1 MATVVVP
8 PVTPSPAEDAD
19 ALLKAFQGWGTD
31 EQAVIAVLAHRD
43 ATQRKQIRLAYEEN
57 YNENLIQRLQSE
69 LSGDLEARVLQIFI
83 NTPQEL
89 KLVKPKL
96 VKYRAMYHW
105 VLDPVERQA
114 VIANAATKCIHEDYA
129 VIVEIACTN
138 SSSELLAVKRT
149 YHVLYKCSLEEDVAA
164 RATGNLRSLLL
175 ALVSTYR
182 YGGDEVNDALA
193 KSEAKIL
200 RETVTNGETD
210 HGELI
215 RIVGTRSR
223 AQLNATF
230 NWFRDERGTSITR
243 ATKALQHG
251 ADPTGYSHAL
261 RTAVRCISDAN
272 KYFVKVL
279 RNAMHK
285 SGTDEDSLTRVIVL
299 HAEKD
304 LKGIKDAFQKRT
316 SVALEKAIGN
326 DTSGDYKSFLMAL
339 LGSDI

>member
-1 MATVVVP
+1 MATIVVP

-31 EQAVIAVLAHRD
+31 EQAVIGVLAHRD
-43 ATQRKQIRLAYEEN
+43 ATQRKQIRLTYEEN

-69 LSGDLEARVLQIFI
+69 LSGDLE
-83 NTPQEL
+83 
-89 KLVKPKL
+89 
-96 VKYRAMYHW
+96 RAMYHW

-114 VIANAATKCIHEDYA
+114 VMVNTATKCIHEDYA

-164 RATGNLRSLLL
+164 RTTGNLRSLLL

-182 YGGDEVNDALA
+182 YDGDEVNDALA

-200 RETVTNGETD
+200 HETVTNGDTD

-230 NWFRDERGTSITR
+230 SWFRDERGTSI
-243 ATKALQHG
+243 TKALQHG
-251 ADPTGYSHAL
+251 ADPTGYSHVL
-261 RTAVRCISDAN
+261 RTALRCISDAN

-285 SGTDEDSLTRVIVL
+285 SGTNEDSLTRVIVL

-304 LKGIKDAFQKRT
+304 LKGIKDAFQKRA

-339 LGSDI
+339 LGSGI

>member
-1 MATVVVP
+1 MATIVVP

-31 EQAVIAVLAHRD
+31 EQAVIGVLAHRD
-43 ATQRKQIRLAYEEN
+43 ATQRKQIRLTYEEN

-69 LSGDLEARVLQIFI
+69 LSGDLE
-83 NTPQEL
+83 
-89 KLVKPKL
+89 
-96 VKYRAMYHW
+96 RAMYHW

-114 VIANAATKCIHEDYA
+114 VMVNTATKCIHEDYA

-138 SSSELLAVKRT
+138 SSSELLA
-149 YHVLYKCSLEEDVAA
+149 
-164 RATGNLRSLLL
+164 LLL

-182 YGGDEVNDALA
+182 YNGDEVNDALA

-200 RETVTNGETD
+200 HETVTNGDTD

-230 NWFRDERGTSITR
+230 SWFRDERGTSI
-243 ATKALQHG
+243 TKALQHG

-304 LKGIKDAFQKRT
+304 LKGIKDAFQKRA

-326 DTSGDYKSFLMAL
+326 NTSGDYKSFLMAL
-339 LGSDI
+339 LGSGI

>member
-1 MATVVVP
+1 MTTIVVP
-8 PVTPSPAEDAD
+8 PVIPTPAEDAD

-31 EQAVIAVLAHRD
+31 ERTVIAVLAHRD
-43 ATQRKQIRLAYEEN
+43 ATQRKKIRMAYEEN
-57 YNENLIQRLQSE
+57 YNENFIQRLQSE
-69 LSGDLEARVLQIFI
+69 LSGHFE
-83 NTPQEL
+83 
-89 KLVKPKL
+89 
-96 VKYRAMYHW
+96 RAMYHW

-114 VIANAATKCIHEDYA
+114 VMANTATRCIHEDYP
-129 VIVEIACTN
+129 VIVEIACVN
-138 SSSELLAVKRT
+138 SSPELVAVKRA

-182 YGGDEVNDALA
+182 YDGDEVNDALA

-200 RETVTNGETD
+200 HETVMNSSETD

-230 NWFRDERGTSITR
+230 GWFRDEHGSSI
-243 ATKALQHG
+243 TKALHCG

-261 RTAVRCISDAN
+261 RTSVRCISDAN

-279 RNAMHK
+279 KNAMHK
-285 SGTDEDSLTRVIVL
+285 SGTDEDSLTRVIVM

-304 LKGIKDAFQKRT
+304 LKSIKDAFQKRA
-316 SVALEKAIGN
+316 SVSLEQSIAK

-339 LGSDI
+339 LGKSGI

>member
-1 MATVVVP
+1 MATITTPQVI
-8 PVTPSPAEDAD
+8 PSPAEDAD

-43 ATQRKQIRLAYEEN
+43 AAQRKQIRVAYEQN

-69 LSGDLEARVLQIFI
+69 LSGDLE
-83 NTPQEL
+83 
-89 KLVKPKL
+89 
-96 VKYRAMYHW
+96 RAMYHW

-114 VIANAATKCIHEDYA
+114 MMANAATKCIHEDYP
-129 VIVEIACTN
+129 VIVEIACAN
-138 SSSELLAVKRT
+138 SCAELLAVKRA
-149 YHVLYKCSLEEDVAA
+149 YHALYKCSLEEDVAA
-164 RATGNLRSLLL
+164 RATGNLCSLLL
-175 ALVSTYR
+175 ALVGTYR
-182 YGGDEVNDALA
+182 YDGDEVNDALA

-200 RETVTNGETD
+200 YESVTNGETN
-210 HGELI
+210 HREII
-215 RIVGTRSR
+215 RIVGTRSK

-230 NWFRDERGTSITR
+230 GWFKEEHGTSII
-243 ATKALQHG
+243 KALQLG

-285 SGTDEDSLTRVIVL
+285 SGTDEDSLTRVIVM

-304 LKGIKDAFQKRT
+304 LKGIKDAFHKRA
-316 SVALEKAIGN
+316 SVALEQAIDR

-339 LGSDI
+339 LGGGI

>member
-1 MATVVVP
+1 M
-8 PVTPSPAEDAD
+8 
-19 ALLKAFQGWGTD
+19 
-31 EQAVIAVLAHRD
+31 
-43 ATQRKQIRLAYEEN
+43 
-57 YNENLIQRLQSE
+57 QRLQSE
-69 LSGDLEARVLQIFI
+69 LSGDLE
-83 NTPQEL
+83 
-89 KLVKPKL
+89 
-96 VKYRAMYHW
+96 RAMYHW

-114 VIANAATKCIHEDYA
+114 VMVNAATKCIHEDYA

-138 SSSELLAVKRT
+138 SSSELLA
-149 YHVLYKCSLEEDVAA
+149 
-164 RATGNLRSLLL
+164 LLL

-182 YGGDEVNDALA
+182 YDGDEVNDALA

-200 RETVTNGETD
+200 HEAVTNGETD

-230 NWFRDERGTSITR
+230 SWFRDERGTSI
-243 ATKALQHG
+243 TKALQHG

-261 RTAVRCISDAN
+261 RTALRCISDAN

-304 LKGIKDAFQKRT
+304 LKGIKDAFQKRA
-316 SVALEKAIGN
+316 SVALEKAIDN

-339 LGSDI
+339 LGSGI

>member
-1 MATVVVP
+1 HCFLFALFHRKNFVD
-8 PVTPSPAEDAD
+8 PVNYFYGA
-19 ALLKAFQGWGTD
+19 GWGTD
-31 EQAVIAVLAHRD
+31 EQAVIGVLAHRD
-43 ATQRKQIRLAYEEN
+43 ATQRKQIRLTYEEN

-69 LSGDLEARVLQIFI
+69 LSGDLE
-83 NTPQEL
+83 
-89 KLVKPKL
+89 
-96 VKYRAMYHW
+96 RAMYHW

-114 VIANAATKCIHEDYA
+114 VMVNTATKCIHKDYA

-138 SSSELLAVKRT
+138 SSSELLA
-149 YHVLYKCSLEEDVAA
+149 
-164 RATGNLRSLLL
+164 LLL

-182 YGGDEVNDALA
+182 YNGDEVNDALA

-200 RETVTNGETD
+200 HETVTNGDTD

-230 NWFRDERGTSITR
+230 SWFRDERGTSI
-243 ATKALQHG
+243 TKALQHG

-304 LKGIKDAFQKRT
+304 LKGIKDAFQKRA

-326 DTSGDYKSFLMAL
+326 NTSGDYKSFLMAL
-339 LGSDI
+339 LGSGI

>member
-1 MATVVVP
+1 MATIVVP

-31 EQAVIAVLAHRD
+31 EQAVIGVLAHRD
-43 ATQRKQIRLAYEEN
+43 ATQRKQIRLTYEEN

-69 LSGDLEARVLQIFI
+69 LSGDLE
-83 NTPQEL
+83 
-89 KLVKPKL
+89 
-96 VKYRAMYHW
+96 RAMYHW

-114 VIANAATKCIHEDYA
+114 VMVNAATKCIHEDYA

-138 SSSELLAVKRT
+138 SSSELLA
-149 YHVLYKCSLEEDVAA
+149 
-164 RATGNLRSLLL
+164 LLL

-182 YGGDEVNDALA
+182 YDGDEVNDALA

-200 RETVTNGETD
+200 HETVTNGDID

-230 NWFRDERGTSITR
+230 SWFRDERGTSI
-243 ATKALQHG
+243 TKALQHG

-304 LKGIKDAFQKRT
+304 LKGIKDAFQKRA

-339 LGSDI
+339 LGSGI

>member
-1 MATVVVP
+1 MATIVVP
-8 PVTPSPAEDAD
+8 SVIPSPAEDAD

-43 ATQRKQIRLAYEEN
+43 ATQRKQIRLAYEEK

-69 LSGDLEARVLQIFI
+69 LSGNFE
-83 NTPQEL
+83 
-89 KLVKPKL
+89 
-96 VKYRAMYHW
+96 RAMYHW

-114 VIANAATKCIHEDYA
+114 VMANAAMKCIHEDYP
-129 VIVEIACTN
+129 VIVEIACAN
-138 SSSELLAVKRT
+138 SSSELLA
-149 YHVLYKCSLEEDVAA
+149 
-164 RATGNLRSLLL
+164 LLL
-175 ALVSTYR
+175 ALLSTYR
-182 YGGDEVNDALA
+182 YDGDEVNDALA

-200 RETVTNGETD
+200 HETLTNGETD

-223 AQLNATF
+223 AQLKATF
-230 NWFRDERGTSITR
+230 SWFRDEHGTSI
-243 ATKALQHG
+243 TKALQHG

-285 SGTDEDSLTRVIVL
+285 SGTDGDSLSRVIVL

-304 LKGIKDAFQKRT
+304 LKGIKDAFQKT
-316 SVALEKAIGN
+316 ASVALEQAIAK

-339 LGSDI
+339 LGTWEWHLN